1 MIDYWPI
8 PLDQLIDSID
18 WPILLRD
25 APQPARWMKLGTVTN
40 VYDPNET
47 NNAVERMSRTL
58 KKETNLWEYLF
69 LNDETFR
76 LLSMW
81 HEVMYFFSI
90 IACDYFGLQWN
101 C

>member
-8 PLDQLIDSID
+8 PLNQLIDSID

-25 APQPARWMKLGTVTN
+25 ATQPVRWTKLGSVTN
-40 VYDPNET
+40 VYNPNET

-58 KKETNLWEYLF
+58 KKKKRERETQISEEYLF
-69 LNDETFR
+69 LNDGTFR

-81 HEVMYFFSI
+81 HEVM
-90 IACDYFGLQWN
+90 
-101 C
+101 